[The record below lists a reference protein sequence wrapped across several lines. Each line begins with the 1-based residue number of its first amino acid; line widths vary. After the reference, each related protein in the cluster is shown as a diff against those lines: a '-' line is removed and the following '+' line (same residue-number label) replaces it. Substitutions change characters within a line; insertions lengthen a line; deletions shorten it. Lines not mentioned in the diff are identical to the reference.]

1 MSSDLSICV
10 ERAFKTFFPDAE
22 VSQDSDFFDL
32 GGDSL
37 KAVEL
42 CSLIGQLIHAE
53 VHPSLLF
60 SHATPAE
67 VTEAL
72 RREYGPL

>member
-1 MSSDLSICV
+1 MPSELSLCV
-10 ERAFKTFFPDAE
+10 ESAFKTCFPDAE
-22 VSQDSDFFDL
+22 LSQDSDFFDL

-42 CSLIGQLIHAE
+42 CSLIGRLIHAE

-67 VTEAL
+67 ITEAL
-72 RREYGPL
+72 RREYGFQ